1 MLVLVRREQECV
13 SYIASPW
20 IKSAD
25 MQDGATPLHYA
36 VQAGALQTV
45 KLLIKYKVDVNVA
58 DNVSQL
64 CSNFHI
70 ISTLF
75 QGQWMF
81 S

>member
-1 MLVLVRREQECV
+1 
-13 SYIASPW
+13 
-20 IKSAD
+20 

-58 DNVSQL
+58 DNVSQM
-64 CSNFHI
+64 CINFHI

-75 QGQWMF
+75 QGQ
-81 S
+81 